1 MNAVDYNAMDEAD
14 FRAMLREFIQA
25 ECPPNLR
32 FQARLVKRREMAP
45 WSAKLSAQ
53 GWLAPAWPAEYGG
66 MGLSPEKLVAYHD
79 EFDTAGVA
87 RGSEMSVNM
96 LGMLII
102 KHGTPAQKAHYLPRI
117 LSLEDVWC
125 QGYSE
130 PEAGSDLA
138 SLRTRAVLE
147 GDHWVIN
154 GQKTW
159 TSRANDSSDMFL
171 LARTDPEAKKQEGIS
186 FFLLRMD
193 TPGVSARPIRTL
205 AGDEDFCE
213 VFFSDVRVPRENIV
227 GPVNGGWSVAKALM
241 GFERITI
248 GSPMAAQLALGE
260 LEKLARATGA
270 FADPAFID
278 TFTKLHLDVQ
288 DHVATYGRFAETLKR
303 GGSLGPEVSILKIW
317 VTETFQAITEAMLDW
332 SAEYAAVRGTS
343 LFDGEGID
351 PLGRYW
357 MARPASI
364 YAGTNQ
370 IQRNILAKA
379 VLGLGS

>member
-1 MNAVDYNAMDEAD
+1 MATVDYNAMSEAD
-14 FRAMLREFIQA
+14 FRAMLREFIAA

-32 FQARLVKRREMAP
+32 FQARLVKRAEMEP
-45 WSAKLSAQ
+45 WVRKLSAQ
-53 GWLAPAWPAEYGG
+53 GWLAPAWPVEFGG

-79 EFDTAGVA
+79 ELDAAGVA

-102 KHGTPAQKAHYLPRI
+102 KHGTPAQQAHYLPRI
-117 LSLEDVWC
+117 LRIEDIWC

-130 PEAGSDLA
+130 PGAGSDLA
-138 SLRTRAVLE
+138 SLRTKAVLE
-147 GDHWVIN
+147 GHEWVIN
-154 GQKTW
+154 GQKIW
-159 TSRANDSSDMFL
+159 TSRANDSTDMFL

-193 TPGVSARPIRTL
+193 TPGVTVRTIRTL
-205 AGDEDFCE
+205 AGEDDFAE
-213 VFFSDVRVPRENIV
+213 VFFENVRVPKENIV

-248 GSPMAAQLALGE
+248 GSPMAAQLALLE
-260 LEKLARATGA
+260 LEKLGRATGA
-270 FADPAFID
+270 FANAAFVD
-278 TFTKLHLDVQ
+278 TFTRLHLDVQ
-288 DHVATYGRFAETLKR
+288 DHIATYERFAQTLKR
-303 GGSLGPEVSILKIW
+303 GGALGPEVSILKIW
-317 VTETFQAITEAMLDW
+317 VTETFQAITETMLEW
-332 SAEYAAVRGTS
+332 SAEHAAVRGGVT
-343 LFDGEGID
+343 LGADTLD

-379 VLGLGS
+379 VLGLAS